1 MQEYQTRFSHIPG
14 AAITQAQVDE
24 KVTFDFGHLKSA
36 VTDVCECRLQLCTG
50 EHMSRVKTTARL
62 DSRLSS
68 SASLGTNAIIGTI
81 HETLSLPDLGCGHTI

>member
-1 MQEYQTRFSHIPG
+1 MHQYQPTFLGLQLFKLKSMKR
-14 AAITQAQVDE
+14 
-24 KVTFDFGHLKSA
+24 KTFDFGHLKSA
-36 VTDVCECRLQLCTG
+36 VTDVCEWRLQLCTG

-81 HETLSLPDLGCGHTI
+81 HETLSLSDLGCGLTI